1 MDVLDMK
8 FKNGEFDIVLDK
20 GTLDSVL
27 CGDNSAPNVDKMLN
41 EVYRVLSP
49 NGIYI
54 CVTYGV
60 EEQRKDYFVR
70 INLYLEK
77 SGLGY

>member
-27 CGDNSAPNVDKMLN
+27 CGDNSAPNVEKMLS

-49 NGIYI
+49 NGIYV

-60 EEQRKDYFVR
+60 EEQRKDYFVK
-70 INLYLEK
+70 LV
-77 SGLGY
+77 